1 MKSCSH
7 WVFPL
12 SLMQVA
18 SKPVHRV
25 AYNRVTF
32 ANVFGELQELG
43 PVHVLPRSL
52 ISKALVE
59 SNSFELTQLLLMA
72 LLH

>member
-1 MKSCSH
+1 M
-7 WVFPL
+7 
-12 SLMQVA
+12 M
-18 SKPVHRV
+18 
-25 AYNRVTF
+25 
-32 ANVFGELQELG
+32 
-43 PVHVLPRSL
+43 LPRSL